1 MTRPPV
7 IGLLYPGYAAEDDFP
22 ALENALGGAI
32 WLPLVHTSMGRDE
45 HTVEALLDTGSTA
58 RLAQGA
64 DAIAAHSPDAVM
76 WACTSGSFVYGR
88 DGAAAQ
94 AAAISERL
102 GVPASST
109 SIAFVEAA
117 RALGLEKVA
126 VAASYPE
133 ELAAHFSTFLEA
145 GGVEVVSFG
154 ASGIFTAVDAGR
166 LGPDA
171 VLEMTLSVDVPE
183 AEAVLVPDTALHT
196 LTCIDTLEKAL
207 GKPVLTANQV
217 TVWEGLRLAGTPR
230 PLPRLGTLFR

>member
-7 IGLLYPGYAAEDDFP
+7 VGLLYPGHAAEDDFP

-32 WLPLVHTSMGRDE
+32 RLPLAHTSIGRDE
-45 HTVEALLDTGSTA
+45 HTVEALLDTGSAA
-58 RLAQGA
+58 RLAEGA
-64 DAIAAHSPDAVM
+64 DAIASRSPDAVM

-94 AAAISERL
+94 AAAITDRL

-117 RALGLEKVA
+117 RALGVGKVA
-126 VAASYPE
+126 VAASYPADLAGHFRSF
-133 ELAAHFSTFLEA
+133 LAA
-145 GGVEVVSFG
+145 GGIEVISFG
-154 ASGIFTAVDAGR
+154 ASGIFTAVEVGH

-171 VLEMTLSVDVPE
+171 IVEMAVAVDVPE
-183 AEAVLVPDTALHT
+183 AEAVLVPDTAMHT
-196 LTCIDTLEKAL
+196 LTCIDALEKAL

-217 TVWEGLRLAGTPR
+217 TVWAGLRLARAPG
-230 PLPRLGTLFR
+230 PLPGLGALFR

>member
-7 IGLLYPGYAAEDDFP
+7 VGLLYPGYAAEDDFP

-45 HTVEALLDTGSTA
+45 HTVEALLDTGSAA

-117 RALGLEKVA
+117 RSLGLEKVA

>member
-7 IGLLYPGYAAEDDFP
+7 VGLLYPGYAAEDDFP

-45 HTVEALLDTGSTA
+45 HTVEALLDTGSAA

>member
-1 MTRPPV
+1 
-7 IGLLYPGYAAEDDFP
+7 
-22 ALENALGGAI
+22 
-32 WLPLVHTSMGRDE
+32 
-45 HTVEALLDTGSTA
+45 
-58 RLAQGA
+58 
-64 DAIAAHSPDAVM
+64 
-76 WACTSGSFVYGR
+76 
-88 DGAAAQ
+88 
-94 AAAISERL
+94 
-102 GVPASST
+102 T